1 MNLFNSSKN
10 PAKFIRSKRSRNLQS
25 SPPRGFAEPQRE
37 RSESSLP
44 TARRQEAAT
53 CAPIRWRH
61 GSFQE
66 SPTSAASLET
76 TRNESPRRGKRK
88 TSLPPLVE
96 TRPNQR
102 HTRKGTEEGYTHIR
116 GRRRRRMTSGRR
128 REGRG
133 RAAGGARRR
142 TCRGGSQKEKKKKKS
157 ERNEGLDART
167 QRTSR
172 LRVEYHPR
180 AWTEL

>member
-66 SPTSAASLET
+66 SPTSAAS
-76 TRNESPRRGKRK
+76 
-88 TSLPPLVE
+88 
-96 TRPNQR
+96 
-102 HTRKGTEEGYTHIR
+102 IR